1 MNKTHEITELL
12 QAWGKGDSHALSK
25 LIPLVD
31 DELKKIARAKMAKE
45 RSGHILETAALI
57 NEALMRLIATDGI
70 DWQSRTQFYGLVAK
84 RMRQVL
90 VDYARKQSA
99 AKRGNRPEH
108 IDVNEAVLMSS
119 EMSEELI
126 MLDEALTKLAKTDEL
141 KVKVIEHCYF
151 GGFTQKEVA
160 EILDIPLTTVEREWR
175 LARSWLKREITGE
188 SVDLP

>member
-45 RSGHILETAALI
+45 RSGHILQTTALI
-57 NEALMRLIATDGI
+57 NEALMRLIEAERI

-90 VDYARKQSA
+90 VDYARKEIA
-99 AKRGNRPEH
+99 AKRGKRPEH
-108 IDVNEAVLMSS
+108 IDVDEAVFLSS
-119 EMSEELI
+119 ETSEELI
-126 MLDEALTKLAKTDEL
+126 MLDEALTKLAKIDEL
-141 KVKVIEHCYF
+141 KAKIIEHCYF

-160 EILDIPLTTVEREWR
+160 KILDIPPATVEREWR
-175 LARSWLKREITGE
+175 LAKSWLKREITSE

>member
-31 DELKKIARAKMAKE
+31 DELKRLARTKMAKE
-45 RSGHILETAALI
+45 RSGHILQTTALI
-57 NEALMRLIATDGI
+57 NEALMRLIAAERI

-90 VDYARKQSA
+90 VDYARKQRA
-99 AKRGNRPEH
+99 KKRGERPEH
-108 IDVNEAVLMSS
+108 VDVNEAVFLST
-119 EMSEELI
+119 ETSEELI
-126 MLDEALTKLAKTDEL
+126 MLDEALTKLAKIDEL
-141 KVKVIEHCYF
+141 KVRIIEHCYF

-160 EILDIPLTTVEREWR
+160 EILGISIATVEREWR
-175 LARSWLKREITGE
+175 FARSWLKREMT
-188 SVDLP
+188 

>member
-31 DELKKIARAKMAKE
+31 DELKKLARAKMAKE
-45 RSGHILETAALI
+45 RSGHILQTTALI

-70 DWQSRTQFYGLVAK
+70 DWQSRNQFYGIVAK

-90 VDYARKQSA
+90 VDYARKQTA
-99 AKRGNRPEH
+99 AKRGNRADH
-108 IDVNEAVLMSS
+108 IDVNDAIFLSS
-119 EMSEELI
+119 ETSEELI
-126 MLDEALTKLAKTDEL
+126 MLDEALTKLAKIDEL
-141 KVKVIEHCYF
+141 KAKIIEHYYF

-160 EILDIPLTTVEREWR
+160 EILDIPLSAIEREWR
-175 LARSWLKREITGE
+175 LAKSWLKREITSKSE
-188 SVDLP
+188 DLR

>member
-31 DELKKIARAKMAKE
+31 DELKKLARAKMAKE
-45 RSGHILETAALI
+45 RSGHILQTTALI

-70 DWQSRTQFYGLVAK
+70 DWQSRNQFYGIVAK

-90 VDYARKQSA
+90 VDYARKQTA
-99 AKRGNRPEH
+99 AKRGNRADH
-108 IDVNEAVLMSS
+108 IDVNDAILLSS
-119 EMSEELI
+119 ETSEELI
-126 MLDEALTKLAKTDEL
+126 MLDEALTKLAKIDEL
-141 KVKVIEHCYF
+141 KAKIIEHYYF

-160 EILDIPLTTVEREWR
+160 EILDIPLSTIEREWR
-175 LARSWLKREITGE
+175 LAKSWLKREITSKSE
-188 SVDLP
+188 DLR